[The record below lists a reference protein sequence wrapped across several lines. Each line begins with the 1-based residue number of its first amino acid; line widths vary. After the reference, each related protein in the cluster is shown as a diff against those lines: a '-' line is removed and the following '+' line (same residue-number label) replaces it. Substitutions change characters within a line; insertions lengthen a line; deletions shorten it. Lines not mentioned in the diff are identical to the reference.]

1 MAGSFGFASTYAKR
15 VDKKRKDVDAKMTES
30 YEFTSTYEERV
41 DIKRK
46 DVDAK
51 MADSYEFASTYVKRE
66 AKTLK
71 VDARM
76 YESRITASKPAVQVI
91 RWELGTDS
99 NK

>member
-1 MAGSFGFASTYAKR
+1 MIESCGFASTYAKR
-15 VDKKRKDVDAKMTES
+15 EDKKRKDVDAKMTES
-30 YEFTSTYEERV
+30 YEFTSTYDERV

-46 DVDAK
+46 D
-51 MADSYEFASTYVKRE
+51 
-66 AKTLK
+66 

-91 RWELGTDS
+91 RWEPGTDS

>member
-15 VDKKRKDVDAKMTES
+15 EDKKRKDVDA
-30 YEFTSTYEERV
+30 R
-41 DIKRK
+41 
-46 DVDAK
+46 
-51 MADSYEFASTYVKRE
+51 MAESYEFASTYVKRE

-91 RWELGTDS
+91 RWEPGTDS

>member
-15 VDKKRKDVDAKMTES
+15 EDKKRKDVDAKMTES
-30 YEFTSTYEERV
+30 YEFASTYEERV

-46 DVDAK
+46 DVDAR

-76 YESRITASKPAVQVI
+76 YESRIPASKTAALVI
-91 RWELGTDS
+91 R
-99 NK
+99 